1 MQDKTLLGIPRPE
14 SPDAVPVLSPDWLK
28 DVRVAEE
35 KPSTPSA
42 LNPFDFVELEQVS
55 GSSDVAELR
64 EMNAQPRR
72 MQPATKQTL
81 AFIGACLFGCL
92 VIGIVVLVHRSDSS
106 SDHASRNKLYYGHA
120 DLTIDAQ
127 SLFSAYVSNLPAAD
141 VAYNSKVLEISGTVA
156 SVNQDSKG
164 TFLIYSV
171 LRPHPPG
178 PVSLNQM
185 YERIAA
191 ASASGVQG
199 VRCYFASKPAVK
211 AGEDVTLRGRCIG
224 MPLDVEIHDCEVM
237 SPSPRSR
244 IK

>member
-1 MQDKTLLGIPRPE
+1 M
-14 SPDAVPVLSPDWLK
+14 
-28 DVRVAEE
+28 
-35 KPSTPSA
+35 PSA
-42 LNPFDFVELEQVS
+42 PDRNAFVGLEEVS
-55 GSSDVAELR
+55 GPSDVFERR
-64 EMNAQPRR
+64 EMNVHPHRTR
-72 MQPATKQTL
+72 PATKLTL

-106 SDHASRNKLYYGHA
+106 SDHSSRNRLHYTHA

-141 VAYNSKVLEISGTVA
+141 VAYNGKVLEISGTVA
-156 SVNQDSKG
+156 SVNQDTRG
-164 TFLIYSV
+164 AYLIYAV

-224 MPLDVEIHDCEVM
+224 MPLDVEIRDCEVM
-237 SPSPRSR
+237 SPAPRSR
-244 IK
+244 IR